1 MKSSL
6 TETTAELLEHLQKVA
21 YENIKKF
28 FAQPWVPGVVMRF
41 LEESERT
48 LLMRLAVVPPLK
60 LANVAEWYKD
70 PSEAMGL
77 LKHLSRLHMVRI
89 EHNGYWVCDPS
100 AELKGDMFV
109 DVEPMLKAGIQ
120 QIITGVCFVPQELP
134 GTVAVVRPAKERW
147 YDLLNTVLEE
157 NKAEAKPA
165 KKAGD
170 DAALLPS
177 GPSMLPAGPFVH
189 DAYMGSAAVP
199 GAVVITSQAS
209 EEETRAARD
218 FLHEAGI
225 TYEQGGILP
234 FGFEFMLK
242 DTRTQV
248 LLLLDTCIRKY
259 SGQRKR
265 CEEEEEERGGGGRVY
280 SARYEKM
287 LRSSSSSA
295 NRVYK
300 TDEKDL
306 LNVLSLV
313 MWLSTL
319 RPGCCY
325 SYGREPAAF
334 AGVRH
339 VPQMLK
345 LLEYL
350 GLVCLDA
357 KEQTLSVTPLLANS
371 VDIRRGFECAES
383 AELFE
388 KNSANIIVESN
399 FNVYAYTS
407 NPRNINLL
415 KLFTRN
421 EKALPGFYVAKL
433 TRDDVQRAIRRGI
446 TRQLIENFLMKNAHP
461 CLANQKAI
469 IPENVVDQL
478 VIWEREKERYELHL
492 ASRVKIPDPE
502 AFKRALR
509 SATEAKALLHH
520 TSDTLYIKSEYKEKL
535 LRILDS

>member
-6 TETTAELLEHLQKVA
+6 TETTAELLEHLQKVE
-21 YENIKKF
+21 YENTKKF
-28 FAQPWVPGVVMRF
+28 FAQPWIPGVIVRF

-48 LLMRLAVVPPLK
+48 LLLRLAVVPPLQ
-60 LANVAEWYKD
+60 LANIAEWYKE
-70 PSEAMGL
+70 PSEAVAI

-89 EHNGYWVCDPS
+89 EHNGYWVCDPN

-109 DVEPMLKAGIQ
+109 DVEPMLKVGIQ
-120 QIITGVCFVPQELP
+120 QIIAGECFVPQELP

-147 YDLLNTVLEE
+147 YNLLNSILEE
-157 NKAEAKPA
+157 NKPVTKPD
-165 KKAGD
+165 KKADGEI
-170 DAALLPS
+170 ALPS
-177 GPSMLPAGPFVH
+177 GPSMLPAGPSVV

-199 GAVVITSQAS
+199 GAIVVTSEAF

-225 TYEQGGILP
+225 TYEQGILP

-248 LLLLDTCIRKY
+248 LLLLDTCIRKF
-259 SGQRKR
+259 SGQRRR
-265 CEEEEEERGGGGRVY
+265 CEEEDEEERGSSYGPRYGR
-280 SARYEKM
+280 M
-287 LRSSSSSA
+287 LHSSSSS
-295 NRVYK
+295 NRIYK
-300 TDEKDL
+300 MNEKDL
-306 LNVLSLV
+306 VNVLSLV

-319 RPGCCY
+319 RPGSCY
-325 SYGREPAAF
+325 SYSNEPASF

-339 VPQMLK
+339 IPQMLK
-345 LLEYL
+345 MLEYL
-350 GLVCLDA
+350 GLVCLDT

-433 TRDDVQRAIRRGI
+433 TREAVQRAIKKGI

-461 CLANQKAI
+461 CLANQKAV

-492 ASRVKIPDPE
+492 ASRVKILDPD
-502 AFKRALR
+502 AFDRALR
-509 SATEAKALLHH
+509 SAREAKALLHH
-520 TSDTLYIKSEYKEKL
+520 TPDTLYIKSEYKEKL